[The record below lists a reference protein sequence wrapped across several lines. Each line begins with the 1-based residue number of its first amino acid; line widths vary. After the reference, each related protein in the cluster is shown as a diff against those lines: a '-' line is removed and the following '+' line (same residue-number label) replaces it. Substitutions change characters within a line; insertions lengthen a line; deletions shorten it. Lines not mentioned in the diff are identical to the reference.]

1 MRSYPAPMSH
11 ISLRREE
18 EKERRRAE
26 IVDAAEALYAEIGWD
41 AVTMDRVARRA
52 RLSRALIYVY
62 FQDRNEL
69 LLAITQRAL
78 EELRERFL
86 AAVSSQPRG
95 LDQTQ
100 AIGRAYVLFQQEKP
114 HRFDA
119 CSRYHAHCT
128 TGQPTDDACM
138 LAGDAAIAVIVQAL
152 RQGQADGSIR
162 RDLGNPVQVCV
173 TLWAFA
179 HGLIQIGS
187 NKAQEIA
194 HLGVGYPELMEG
206 SFAMLRD
213 LLAAKPGA

>member
-1 MRSYPAPMSH
+1 
-11 ISLRREE
+11 
-18 EKERRRAE
+18 
-26 IVDAAEALYAEIGWD
+26 
-41 AVTMDRVARRA
+41 
-52 RLSRALIYVY
+52 
-62 FQDRNEL
+62 
-69 LLAITQRAL
+69 
-78 EELRERFL
+78 
-86 AAVSSQPRG
+86 
-95 LDQTQ
+95 
-100 AIGRAYVLFQQEKP
+100 VLFQQEKP

-152 RQGQADGSIR
+152 RQGQADGTIR

-194 HLGVGYPELMEG
+194 RLGVGYPELMEG
-206 SFAMLRD
+206 SFAMLRN